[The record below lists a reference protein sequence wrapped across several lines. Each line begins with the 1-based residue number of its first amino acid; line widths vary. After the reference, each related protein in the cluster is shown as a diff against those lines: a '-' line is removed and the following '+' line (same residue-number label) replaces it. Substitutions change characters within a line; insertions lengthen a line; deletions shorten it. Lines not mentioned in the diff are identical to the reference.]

1 MVLNLQKINEEG
13 KDSSQSEDTTT
24 AFKASEV
31 APNDEDEKAQPESHP
46 TATPTPVE
54 TVVVLKEKPEV
65 GGKNVQETILEKKPE
80 EKIETQEEEKKQEAA
95 KRKPENN
102 PIVSFITSLMGQ
114 KQK

>member
-13 KDSSQSEDTTT
+13 KDSSQSEDTTK

-31 APNDEDEKAQPESHP
+31 APNYEDEKAQPETHP
-46 TATPTPVE
+46 TAIPTPVE
-54 TVVVLKEKPEV
+54 TVVLKEKPEV
-65 GGKNVQETILEKKPE
+65 EEKNVQETILEKKPE

-95 KRKPENN
+95 KQKPENN